1 MNVAR
6 YGYGMLENLART
18 ARKLER
24 GRKRARAQELLYKE
38 ARRRAAGEAATWS
51 GSLAERLST
60 WEMGDRL
67 TQMAWHAELSLH
79 WDAHARAHFE
89 AKVRN
94 FLEEQL
100 ELLRGVVQYRELW
113 LIPRGPD
120 NGGFVDNPD
129 ESGRTFVAKVDAD
142 ALFIKWLLDEHAN
155 LIASLEAISEETDKS
170 YTAISSHTSELVRLR
185 GK

>member
-1 MNVAR
+1 
-6 YGYGMLENLART
+6 MLENLART
-18 ARKLER
+18 ARTLER
-24 GRKRARAQELLYKE
+24 GRKRARAQELLYEEE

-51 GSLAERLST
+51 GPLAEGLST
-60 WEMGDRL
+60 WEIGNRL

-94 FLEEQL
+94 FMEEQL
-100 ELLRGVVQYRELW
+100 DVLRGVVQYRELW
-113 LIPRGPD
+113 LIPSGPD
-120 NGGFVDNPD
+120 NGGFVDDPDD
-129 ESGRTFVAKVDAD
+129 ESGRAFVAQVEAD

-155 LIASLEAISEETDKS
+155 LIASLGAISEQTDKPFR
-170 YTAISSHTSELVRLR
+170 AISSHTTDLVRLR